1 MRPSSL
7 LRTIS
12 SKLPARFSPPPVAPW
27 PPVRTVFDD
36 FLVSELDNLRQ
47 FTHSLTSSSWLC
59 RALDIAITA
68 QRMSAMSLLPC
79 AIEIEKKSVEK
90 YYKDSAD
97 LLDACNCLRQRI
109 YVIRSYLRNSESAL
123 RWLEFTDD
131 VELSSSLFKKALC
144 ALECCEENERQFVEL
159 EKTKKKFDYCCA
171 QKELVAEPEALIGA
185 GVVAMFVV
193 GVFDGVFS
201 FKGRRRLEVSL
212 ECERLPWMHALNE
225 VCKQVKDEVEKRRK
239 GGSVVLDE
247 LRELVLVVKALRE
260 LVCLRVEK
268 GKECGREMKKVMDL
282 VRRRCGELKEMME
295 VLEGRVDELYR
306 ELIEVRM
313 VFLER
318 FA

>member
-36 FLVSELDNLRQ
+36 FLISELDNLQ
-47 FTHSLTSSSWLC
+47 QCSHSLTSSSWLR

-68 QRMSAMSLLPC
+68 QRMSAMSLRPR

-90 YYKDSAD
+90 YYKESAD
-97 LLDACNCLRQRI
+97 LLDACNCLRERI
-109 YVIRSYLRNSESAL
+109 HVICSYLRNVESAL
-123 RWLEFTDD
+123 HWLEFTEDIG
-131 VELSSSLFKKALC
+131 VEPNNSLFRKAVR
-144 ALECCEENERQFVEL
+144 ALECCEEDERKFVEL
-159 EKTKKKFDYCCA
+159 EKTKKFDWWA
-171 QKELVAEPEALIGA
+171 PREMVAEPEAFIGA
-185 GVVAMFVV
+185 GAVAMFVV
-193 GVFDGVFS
+193 GVFDAVFT
-201 FKGRRRLEVSL
+201 FKGRRRLEVTL

-239 GGSVVLDE
+239 GGGVVLDE
-247 LRELVLVVKALRE
+247 VRELVLVVKALRE

-268 GKECGREMKKVMDL
+268 GKECGREKKKVMDL

-295 VLEGRVDELYR
+295 VLEERVDELYR
-306 ELIEVRM
+306 ELIGVRM